1 MSSGPISGAVLAL
14 LASGLWSRLPSWRW
28 TEPEPAVSGGVQV
41 SGPVTDSILTTFDC
55 NCHCQDNSVV
65 VGLLAFLCGL
75 SAALTLVCL
84 CRRFHQAAEEE
95 IFEVAPTAPV
105 TRRPSQQQPVVMMS
119 TKRRRTLPL
128 PCSARFAW
136 PRKHRR
142 RWRWW
147 RPPRRR
153 R

>member
-1 MSSGPISGAVLAL
+1 MSSGLASGAVLAL

-55 NCHCQDNSVV
+55 NCHCQDNTVV

-75 SAALTLVCL
+75 SAALTLGCV
-84 CRRFHQAAEEE
+84 CRRYYRATDQSYEATPA
-95 IFEVAPTAPV
+95 APV
-105 TRRPSQQQPVVMMS
+105 ARRPLQQQPA
-119 TKRRRTLPL
+119 L
-128 PCSARFAW
+128 AIENG
-136 PRKHRR
+136 
-142 RWRWW
+142 
-147 RPPRRR
+147 PRRAVVTPSSR

>member
-14 LASGLWSRLPSWRW
+14 LAAGLRSRLPSWRW

-75 SAALTLVCL
+75 SAALTLVCI
-84 CRRFHQAAEEE
+84 CRRFYRATEES
-95 IFEVAPTAPV
+95 FEATPAAPV
-105 TRRPSQQQPVVMMS
+105 TRRPLQQQPVLALENV
-119 TKRRRTLPL
+119 
-128 PCSARFAW
+128 
-136 PRKHRR
+136 
-142 RWRWW
+142 
-147 RPPRRR
+147 PRRAVVTPSSR

>member
-84 CRRFHQAAEEE
+84 CRRFHQAAEES
-95 IFEVAPTAPV
+95 FEATPTAPV
-105 TRRPSQQQPVVMMS
+105 TRRPLQQQPVLALENV
-119 TKRRRTLPL
+119 
-128 PCSARFAW
+128 
-136 PRKHRR
+136 
-142 RWRWW
+142 
-147 RPPRRR
+147 PRRAVVTPSSR

>member
-95 IFEVAPTAPV
+95 IFEAAPTAPV
-105 TRRPSQQQPVVMMS
+105 TRRPLQQQPVLAIEN
-119 TKRRRTLPL
+119 T
-128 PCSARFAW
+128 
-136 PRKHRR
+136 
-142 RWRWW
+142 
-147 RPPRRR
+147 PRRAVVTPSSR